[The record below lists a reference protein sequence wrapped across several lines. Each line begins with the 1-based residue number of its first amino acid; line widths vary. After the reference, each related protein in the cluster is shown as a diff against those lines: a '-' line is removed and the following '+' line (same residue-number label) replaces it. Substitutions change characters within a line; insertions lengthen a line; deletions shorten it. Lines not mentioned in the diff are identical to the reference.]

1 VLEVEPQIP
10 GFYRGKESIFMANIP
25 AQLAGERDLNNIEA
39 LQVPTK
45 TVSPGF
51 QLLLSLAN
59 LVIWLSILPIGQI
72 LLPAQ
77 IAALSPANRFTN
89 LSIATAIGVLAAV
102 ITNPIAGALSDR
114 TTSRLGRRRPW
125 FIVGS
130 ILSAIVLALM
140 ANATNFVALVVCWAI
155 FHIAANAILAGLSA
169 VIPDQVPLRQ
179 RATVSAFVSLSLP
192 LGAVAGALLVTRIAR
207 STQMG
212 YYLFAGLLLI
222 VMVLFILLLRD
233 KPLPKE
239 NAPRFHLGAFLA
251 GFWVNPVKYP
261 DFGWAW
267 LTRFL
272 VYLSYFTALGYLL
285 YFLQD
290 AVHYQKAAQGVATF
304 QIILTGALLIAS
316 VVSGICSDR
325 LQRRK
330 VFVMGASVVIA
341 LSFLLLAFFQTWPA
355 VELAGG
361 VLGFG
366 FGTYLGVD
374 LALIT
379 QLLPSASAR
388 GKDLG
393 VINIANA
400 LPQVVGVTVAAFV
413 VNMFHSYTV
422 LFVVAAIL
430 AMLGALLIQRI
441 KSVL

>member
-1 VLEVEPQIP
+1 MTNA
-10 GFYRGKESIFMANIP
+10 S
-25 AQLAGERDLNNIEA
+25 AQLALEHDLKDIEA

-45 TVSPGF
+45 AVNAGF
-51 QLLLSLAN
+51 QMLLSLAN
-59 LVIWLSILPIGQI
+59 LVIWLSILPISQI
-72 LLPAQ
+72 LLPTQ
-77 IAALSPANRFTN
+77 IAALGAANKFTN
-89 LSIATAIGVLAAV
+89 LTIATVVGVLAAV

-125 FIVGS
+125 FLVGS
-130 ILSAIVLALM
+130 MLSAVTLALM
-140 ANATNFVALVVCWAI
+140 ANATSFVALVIWWAI

-169 VIPDQVPLRQ
+169 VVPDQVPLRQ

-192 LGAVAGALLVTRIAR
+192 LGAVMGALLVTRVAT
-207 STQMG
+207 STQMS
-212 YYLFAGLLLI
+212 YYIFIGLLLV
-222 VMVLFILLLRD
+222 VMMLFILVLRD

-239 NAPRFHLGAFLA
+239 AAPRFHLATFLA

-290 AVHYQKAAQGVATF
+290 TVHYQKAAQGVTTF
-304 QIILTGALLIAS
+304 QIILTGTLLLSSVAS
-316 VVSGICSDR
+316 GVLSDR

-330 VFVMGASVVIA
+330 VFVVGASLVIA
-341 LSFLLLAFFQTWPA
+341 LSFLILAFFQTWLA

-361 VLGFG
+361 VLGLG
-366 FGTYLGVD
+366 FGAYLGVD
-374 LALIT
+374 IALIT
-379 QLLPSASAR
+379 QLLPSANSR

-400 LPQVVGVTVAAFV
+400 FPQIVGVSIAAIV
-413 VNMFHSYTV
+413 VNTFHSYTL
-422 LFVVAAIL
+422 LFVLAAIL
-430 AMLGALLIQRI
+430 ALLGAGLIQRI
-441 KSVL
+441 KSVR

>member
-1 VLEVEPQIP
+1 MTNA
-10 GFYRGKESIFMANIP
+10 S
-25 AQLAGERDLNNIEA
+25 AQLALEHDLKDIEA

-45 TVSPGF
+45 AVNAGF
-51 QLLLSLAN
+51 QMLLSLAN

-72 LLPAQ
+72 LLPTQ
-77 IAALSPANRFTN
+77 IAALGAANKFTN
-89 LSIATAIGVLAAV
+89 LTIATVVGVLAAV

-125 FIVGS
+125 FLVGS
-130 ILSAIVLALM
+130 ILSAVTLALM
-140 ANATNFVALVVCWAI
+140 ANATSFVALVIWWAI

-169 VIPDQVPLRQ
+169 VVPDQVPLRQ

-192 LGAVAGALLVTRIAR
+192 LGAVIGALLVTRVAK
-207 STQMG
+207 STQMS
-212 YYLFAGLLLI
+212 YYIFIGLLLV
-222 VMVLFILLLRD
+222 VMMLFILVLRD

-239 NAPRFHLGAFLA
+239 AAPRFHLATFLA

-290 AVHYQKAAQGVATF
+290 AVHYQKAAQGVTTF
-304 QIILTGALLIAS
+304 QIILTGTLLLSSVAS
-316 VVSGICSDR
+316 GVLSDR

-330 VFVMGASVVIA
+330 VFVVGASLVIA
-341 LSFLLLAFFQTWPA
+341 LSFLILAFFQTWLA

-361 VLGFG
+361 VLGLG
-366 FGTYLGVD
+366 FGAYLGVD
-374 LALIT
+374 IALIT
-379 QLLPSASAR
+379 QLLPSANSR

-400 LPQVVGVTVAAFV
+400 FPQIVGVTIAAFV
-413 VNMFHSYTV
+413 VNTFHSYTV

-430 AMLGALLIQRI
+430 ALLGAVLIQRI
-441 KSVL
+441 KSVR

>member
-1 VLEVEPQIP
+1 MTNA
-10 GFYRGKESIFMANIP
+10 S
-25 AQLAGERDLNNIEA
+25 AQLAVEDDLNDIEA

-45 TVSPGF
+45 AVNAGF
-51 QLLLSLAN
+51 QMLLSLAN
-59 LVIWLSILPIGQI
+59 LVIWLSILPISQI
-72 LLPAQ
+72 LLPTQ
-77 IAALSPANRFTN
+77 IAALGAANKFTN
-89 LSIATAIGVLAAV
+89 LTIATVVGVLAAV

-125 FIVGS
+125 FLVGS
-130 ILSAIVLALM
+130 MLSAVTLALM
-140 ANATNFVALVVCWAI
+140 ANATSFVALVIWWAI

-169 VIPDQVPLRQ
+169 VVPDQVPLRQ

-192 LGAVAGALLVTRIAR
+192 LGAVMGALLVTRVAT
-207 STQMG
+207 STQMS
-212 YYLFAGLLLI
+212 YYIFIGLLLV
-222 VMVLFILLLRD
+222 VMMLFILVLRD

-239 NAPRFHLGAFLA
+239 AAPRFHLATFLA

-290 AVHYQKAAQGVATF
+290 AVHYQKAAQGVTTF
-304 QIILTGALLIAS
+304 QIILTGTLLLSSVAS
-316 VVSGICSDR
+316 GVLSDR

-330 VFVMGASVVIA
+330 VFVVGASLVIA
-341 LSFLLLAFFQTWPA
+341 LSFLILAFFQTWLA

-361 VLGFG
+361 VLGLG
-366 FGTYLGVD
+366 FGAYLGVD
-374 LALIT
+374 IALIT
-379 QLLPSASAR
+379 QLLPSANAR

-400 LPQVVGVTVAAFV
+400 FPQIVGVSIAAIV
-413 VNMFHSYTV
+413 VNTFHSYTL
-422 LFVVAAIL
+422 LFVLAAIL
-430 AMLGALLIQRI
+430 ALLGAGLIQRI
-441 KSVL
+441 KSVR

>member
-1 VLEVEPQIP
+1 MTNA
-10 GFYRGKESIFMANIP
+10 S
-25 AQLAGERDLNNIEA
+25 AQLALEHDLKDIEA

-45 TVSPGF
+45 AVNAGF
-51 QLLLSLAN
+51 QMLLSLAN

-72 LLPAQ
+72 LLPTQ
-77 IAALSPANRFTN
+77 IAALGAANKFTN
-89 LSIATAIGVLAAV
+89 LTIATVVGVLAAV

-125 FIVGS
+125 FLVGS
-130 ILSAIVLALM
+130 MLSAVTLALM
-140 ANATNFVALVVCWAI
+140 ANATSFVALVIWWAI

-169 VIPDQVPLRQ
+169 VVPDQVPLRQ

-192 LGAVAGALLVTRIAR
+192 VGAVMGALLVTRVAT
-207 STQMG
+207 STQMS
-212 YYLFAGLLLI
+212 YYIFIGLLLV
-222 VMVLFILLLRD
+222 VMMLFILVLRD

-239 NAPRFHLGAFLA
+239 AAPRFHLATFLA

-290 AVHYQKAAQGVATF
+290 AVHYQKAAQGVTTF
-304 QIILTGALLIAS
+304 QIILTGTLLLSSVAS
-316 VVSGICSDR
+316 GVLSDR

-330 VFVMGASVVIA
+330 VFVVGASLVIA
-341 LSFLLLAFFQTWPA
+341 LSFLILAFFQTWLA

-361 VLGFG
+361 VLGLG
-366 FGTYLGVD
+366 FGAYLGVD
-374 LALIT
+374 IALIT
-379 QLLPSASAR
+379 QLLPSANSR

-400 LPQVVGVTVAAFV
+400 FPQIVGVSIAAFV
-413 VNMFHSYTV
+413 VNTFHSYTL
-422 LFVVAAIL
+422 LFVLAAIL
-430 AMLGALLIQRI
+430 ALLGAGLIQRI
-441 KSVL
+441 KSVR

>member
-1 VLEVEPQIP
+1 MTNA
-10 GFYRGKESIFMANIP
+10 S
-25 AQLAGERDLNNIEA
+25 AQLALEDDLNDIEA

-45 TVSPGF
+45 AVNAGF
-51 QLLLSLAN
+51 QMLLSLAN
-59 LVIWLSILPIGQI
+59 LVIWLSILPISQI
-72 LLPAQ
+72 LLPTQ
-77 IAALSPANRFTN
+77 IAALGAANKFTN
-89 LSIATAIGVLAAV
+89 LTIATVVGVLAAV

-125 FIVGS
+125 FLVGS
-130 ILSAIVLALM
+130 MLSAVTLALM
-140 ANATNFVALVVCWAI
+140 ANATSFVALVIWWAI

-169 VIPDQVPLRQ
+169 VVPDQVPLRQ

-192 LGAVAGALLVTRIAR
+192 LGAVMGALLVTRVAT
-207 STQMG
+207 STQMS
-212 YYLFAGLLLI
+212 YYIFIGLLLV
-222 VMVLFILLLRD
+222 VMMLFILVLRD

-239 NAPRFHLGAFLA
+239 AAPRFHLATFLA

-290 AVHYQKAAQGVATF
+290 AVHYQKAAQGVTTF
-304 QIILTGALLIAS
+304 QIILTGTLLLSSVAS
-316 VVSGICSDR
+316 GVLSDR

-330 VFVMGASVVIA
+330 VFVVGASLVIA
-341 LSFLLLAFFQTWPA
+341 LSFLILAFFQTWLA

-361 VLGFG
+361 VLGLG
-366 FGTYLGVD
+366 FGAYLGVD
-374 LALIT
+374 IALIT
-379 QLLPSASAR
+379 QLLPSANAR

-400 LPQVVGVTVAAFV
+400 FPQIVGVSIAAIV
-413 VNMFHSYTV
+413 VNTFHSYTL
-422 LFVVAAIL
+422 LFVLAAIL
-430 AMLGALLIQRI
+430 ALLGAGLIQRI
-441 KSVL
+441 KSVR

>member
-1 VLEVEPQIP
+1 MTNA
-10 GFYRGKESIFMANIP
+10 S
-25 AQLAGERDLNNIEA
+25 AQLALEHDLKDIEA

-45 TVSPGF
+45 AVNAGF
-51 QLLLSLAN
+51 QMLLSLAN

-72 LLPAQ
+72 LLPTQ
-77 IAALSPANRFTN
+77 IAALGAANKFTN
-89 LSIATAIGVLAAV
+89 LTIATVVGVLAAV

-125 FIVGS
+125 FLVGS
-130 ILSAIVLALM
+130 ILSAVTLALM
-140 ANATNFVALVVCWAI
+140 ANATSFVALVIWWAI

-169 VIPDQVPLRQ
+169 VVPDQVPLRQ

-192 LGAVAGALLVTRIAR
+192 LGAVMGALLVTRVAT
-207 STQMG
+207 STQMS
-212 YYLFAGLLLI
+212 YYIFIGLLLM
-222 VMVLFILLLRD
+222 VMMLFILVLRD

-239 NAPRFHLGAFLA
+239 AAPRFHLATFLA

-290 AVHYQKAAQGVATF
+290 AVHYQKAAQGVTTF
-304 QIILTGALLIAS
+304 QIILTGTLLLSSVAS
-316 VVSGICSDR
+316 GVLSDR
-325 LQRRK
+325 LQLRK
-330 VFVMGASVVIA
+330 VFVVGASLVIA
-341 LSFLLLAFFQTWPA
+341 LSFLILAFFQTWLA

-361 VLGFG
+361 VLGLG
-366 FGTYLGVD
+366 FGAYLGVD
-374 LALIT
+374 IALIT
-379 QLLPSASAR
+379 QLLPSANSR

-400 LPQVVGVTVAAFV
+400 FPQIVGVSIAATV
-413 VNMFHSYTV
+413 VNTFHSYTL
-422 LFVVAAIL
+422 LFVLAAIL
-430 AMLGALLIQRI
+430 ALLGAGLIQRI
-441 KSVL
+441 KSVR